1 MVNCPSCGAAN
12 PDSAE
17 NCSVCEHSLQIK
29 CPKCGCNNS
38 LTASVCNECGATL
51 ENSNDIKESGQ
62 KLEDP
67 VAEMFEP
74 VKKNQSGNSPKR
86 AIIMLVIG
94 LFVFGF
100 LYLSKVF
107 EGHSIAQLIGGLI
120 SGIIILIALIELTFW
135 FIDEKNLVDGS
146 FSSTEKIDNDFP
158 EDLSLDV
165 ANPVASLKETD
176 KDLEISS
183 KASEIITSLKMGTP
197 IEAAPD
203 QPTKKSPSV
212 DKHYETL
219 AEFLDDGITT
229 EITEIKEKL
238 SKSPNNYAL
247 MLRLAQ
253 LYEERS
259 DTDGA
264 LANLE
269 ACVAHKPDSAE
280 VYLYYGTMLRQKG
293 RLSESQKALEKA
305 LELNKFMSKAF
316 YQFGLLEKTRNRLE
330 DARDMFQKCIQLS
343 PDDPYA
349 HYQLGMTYKALG
361 KTELA
366 IMEVKR
372 ATILHPTDSYGH
384 SRLGQFY
391 QELKKYNQAI
401 TSYSMAISLSP
412 KDAFVL
418 EKLAEVLAAKGEHNR
433 AIDIFQEALANQFH
447 QKVDTMLSLSNS
459 LKIVGRWED
468 LHDLSG
474 EILRFEPE
482 NYNAAFLMA
491 YSVAKLGRLE
501 EATQMFEALVKN
513 EKATYEAWLEL
524 GKLYQA
530 SGQTDKA
537 IVAFTKSATGAP
549 DQAGIWN
556 NIGILLSNQK
566 LYPDALKAF
575 KKAASYDYSDQSISE
590 NLKAVQKKVE
600 ADANKIIENRK
611 RRIEKAPDDVDAYL
625 EMGRAYES
633 IDMPNEAMIA
643 YMKVLTLNPKHIPG
657 LMSYSELLRKQGK
670 LKMAMRCYREI
681 IKLEPENIDAHLFMI
696 NANLNLGFVNEAYKY
711 ASKVEKLS
719 PDDDRVHFFLG
730 KIYFA
735 RGLAPRAL
743 KEFTKVA
750 NSSGDPDLIS
760 WAELMRRRLSR
771 SSK

>member
-12 PDSAE
+12 TDGAV
-17 NCSVCEHSLQIK
+17 NCALCEHTLQIV

-38 LTASVCNECGATL
+38 VTATVCNQCGATL
-51 ENSNDIKESGQ
+51 ENNTDASDSEK
-62 KLEDP
+62 KLKDP
-67 VAEMFEP
+67 VSEMFEP
-74 VKKNQSGNSPKR
+74 TSKTANSSPKR

-94 LFVFGF
+94 LFVFAI
-100 LYLSKVF
+100 LYLSKICDN
-107 EGHSIAQLIGGLI
+107 HPLLLLIGGLI
-120 SGIIILIALIELTFW
+120 SGIVVLIGLIELTFW
-135 FIDEKNLVDGS
+135 FIDEKNLVDGGLN
-146 FSSTEKIDNDFP
+146 FNEKVENDFP
-158 EDLSLDV
+158 DDLSLDV

-176 KDLEISS
+176 KDIEFSS
-183 KASEIITSLKMGTP
+183 KASEKITTSEMGTP
-197 IEAAPD
+197 IEAVPE
-203 QPTKKSPSV
+203 QVKKSPSV

-219 AEFLDDGITT
+219 AEFLDDGIAT
-229 EITEIKEKL
+229 EISETKEKL
-238 SKSPNNYAL
+238 AKTPNNYGL

-259 DTDGA
+259 DSDGA

-269 ACVAHKPDSAE
+269 SCVAHKPDSAE

-293 RLSESQKALEKA
+293 RLNEAQKALEKA

-316 YQFGLLEKTRNRLE
+316 YQLGLLEKARNQLE
-330 DARDMFQKCIQLS
+330 FARDMFQKAIQLS

-349 HYQLGMTYKALG
+349 HYQLGMTYKSLG
-361 KTELA
+361 KTDLA

-401 TSYSMAISLSP
+401 TSYSMAISLNP
-412 KDAFVL
+412 KDAYVL
-418 EKLAEVLAAKGEHNR
+418 EKLAEVLASKGEHER
-433 AIDIFQEALANQFH
+433 AIDVFQEALANQFH
-447 QKVDTMLSLSNS
+447 QKVSTMLSLANS
-459 LKIVGRWED
+459 LRAVSRWDD

-482 NYNAAFLMA
+482 NYNAAFLLA
-491 YSVAKLGRLE
+491 YSVAKQGKLE
-501 EATQMFEALVKN
+501 EAANMFESLVKN
-513 EKATYEAWLEL
+513 ENVTYESWLEL

-530 SGQTDKA
+530 LGQPDKA
-537 IVAFTKSATGAP
+537 IIAFTKSATGAP

-575 KKAASYDYSDQSISE
+575 KKAASFDYSDQSIAE

-600 ADANKIIENRK
+600 ADATKIIENRK
-611 RRIEKAPDDVDAYL
+611 KRIEIAPDDTDAYL
-625 EMGRAYES
+625 EMGKAYES
-633 IDMPNEAMIA
+633 IDMPNEAIIA
-643 YMKVLTLNPKHIPG
+643 YMKVLTLDPKNVPG

-681 IKLEPENIDAHLFMI
+681 IKLEPENLDAHLFMI
-696 NANLNLGFVNEAYKY
+696 NANLNLGFVNDAYKY
-711 ASKVEKLS
+711 ASTAEKLA
-719 PDDDRVHFFLG
+719 PEDDRVHFFLG

-760 WAELMRRRLSR
+760 WAELMRKRLSR
-771 SSK
+771 TNKQ